1 MMNIYIVGYF
11 YDPDFLRIS
20 ENVGNILI
28 LKRFYAMLYVSFGGG
43 FVGVINTEWYSIR
56 ALTLPATAIALLATF
71 FIVWLILRIQFSKKW
86 SDVYSDAVFTFII
99 VWKLSLL
106 VTDFKSV
113 VSYPIS
119 LLYFNGGTIG
129 VYVGVIVAS
138 LQIWRKRHKLGFDER
153 EMIPCSWAIILTQSI
168 YQMLVV
174 LLNDN
179 TTPSEVITLVVLS
192 LLTLL
197 ILWKLAAM
205 KQTLLLYTVGYIL
218 VAFFQPLGVSQ
229 TAVGVSLVL
238 LCMGI
243 VIQRELNIVGGKE

>member
-1 MMNIYIVGYF
+1 M
-11 YDPDFLRIS
+11 
-20 ENVGNILI
+20 
-28 LKRFYAMLYVSFGGG
+28 
-43 FVGVINTEWYSIR
+43 INTEWYSIR
-56 ALTLPATAIALLATF
+56 ALTLPATAIALLVTF
-71 FIVWLILRIQFSKKW
+71 FIVWLILRLQFSEKW

-106 VTDFKSV
+106 VTDFKAV

-153 EMIPCSWAIILTQSI
+153 DIIPCNWAIILTQSI

-179 TTPSEVITLVVLS
+179 TTSSEVITLVVLS

-197 ILWKLAAM
+197 ILWKLAAI
-205 KQTLLLYTVGYIL
+205 KQALLLYTVGYIL
-218 VAFFQPLGVSQ
+218 VAFFQPLSVWQ

-238 LCMGI
+238 LCMEI
-243 VIQRELNIVGGKE
+243 VIQRELNIMGGKE

>member
-1 MMNIYIVGYF
+1 MKIYIVGYF
-11 YDPDFLRIS
+11 YDPCFLRIS

-56 ALTLPATAIALLATF
+56 ALTLPATAIALLVTF
-71 FIVWLILRIQFSKKW
+71 FIVWLILRLQFSKKW

-106 VTDFKSV
+106 VTDFKAV

-138 LQIWRKRHKLGFDER
+138 LQIWRKRHKLGFDELDI
-153 EMIPCSWAIILTQSI
+153 IPCNWAIILTQSI

-179 TTPSEVITLVVLS
+179 TTSSEVITLVVLS

-205 KQTLLLYTVGYIL
+205 KQALLLYTVGYML
-218 VAFFQPLGVSQ
+218 VAFLQPLGVWQ

-243 VIQRELNIVGGKE
+243 VIQRERNIVGGKE